1 MRMRHRLAALAATL
15 VAATATFL
23 APATAANAATSTP
36 VIFVHGYT
44 GSGSNWTTA
53 LSVFRAGGFSK
64 LYTYNYN
71 WAGSNK
77 VSAAGLRDYVNSVR
91 ASTGASKV
99 AIVNHSMG
107 GLVTRW
113 YLEELGGSAY
123 VSHVASIAGA
133 NHGTTY
139 AGACLINVSCIEMYP
154 GSLFILDLADGDETP
169 GTAKYGTW
177 YSACDGIIIPYTSTP
192 LSGASNNNVACE
204 THIGFLTNTSV
215 LTQIRSFI
223 AA

>member
-1 MRMRHRLAALAATL
+1 MRIPKRLAVIGAALAA
-15 VAATATFL
+15 AAVIVI

-44 GSGSNWTTA
+44 GNSSNWTTA
-53 LSVFRAGGFSK
+53 LSVFRAGGFSQ
-64 LYTYNYN
+64 LYTYDYN
-71 WAGSNK
+71 WAGSNQI
-77 VSAAGLRDYVNSVR
+77 SAAGLRDRVNQIK
-91 ASTGASKV
+91 AQTGASKV

-113 YLEELGGSAY
+113 YLEELGGSSS

-139 AGACLINVSCIEMYP
+139 AGACLINISCVEMYP
-154 GSLFILDLADGDETP
+154 GSLFITDLADGDETP
-169 GTAKYGTW
+169 GTARYRTW
-177 YSACDGIIIPYTSTP
+177 YSACDGIIIPYTSTR
-192 LSGASNNNVACE
+192 LNGATNTNVLCQ
-204 THIGFLTNTSV
+204 THIGFLTDTSV

-223 AA
+223 AS

>member
-1 MRMRHRLAALAATL
+1 MRIRKRLGAFAAALATTAAL
-15 VAATATFL
+15 VI
-23 APATAANAATSTP
+23 APGVPANAATSTP

-44 GSGSNWTTA
+44 GNASNWTTA
-53 LSVFRAGGFSK
+53 LSVFRAGGFTR

-71 WAGSNK
+71 WAGSNET
-77 VSAAGLRDYVNSVR
+77 SAAGLRNMVNSVR
-91 ASTGASKV
+91 SQTGASKV

-113 YLEELGGSAY
+113 YLEELGGSAN

-133 NHGTTY
+133 NHGTTF
-139 AGACLINVSCIEMYP
+139 AGACLINISCIEMYP
-154 GSLFILDLADGDETP
+154 GSLFLLDLADGDETP
-169 GTAKYGTW
+169 GSARYGTW
-177 YSACDGIIIPYTSTP
+177 YSACDGVIIPYTSTR
-192 LSGASNNNVACE
+192 LSGATNNNVACE
-204 THIGFLTNTSV
+204 THIGFLTNTGV